1 MAARSTRRRQ
11 VSKPAAPRATKVA
24 KTATTAKT
32 ARKAPNRRAVGNGI
46 GLTFH
51 HMDYTSHDLE
61 AMKRFYSETLG
72 FTNVVYEPAHNYMT
86 VFVTPS
92 SGIGFMAPT
101 GSAPDQWRPPGE
113 PAFYFFVEDV
123 DRVYRELT
131 HKGVTFD
138 LPPTNMPWK
147 HRMARLRDP
156 EGRTVCLAQKQSR

>member
-1 MAARSTRRRQ
+1 
-11 VSKPAAPRATKVA
+11 
-24 KTATTAKT
+24 
-32 ARKAPNRRAVGNGI
+32 
-46 GLTFH
+46 
-51 HMDYTSHDLE
+51 MDYTSHDLE

-72 FTNVVYEPAHNYMT
+72 FTNVVSEPAHNYMT

-92 SGIGFMAPT
+92 SGIGFMPPT
-101 GSAPDQWRPPGE
+101 ASAPDQWRPPGE